1 MGLKMNKLT
10 HLKALCE
17 RATKGPWINTHIFD
31 GEEVITALQDS
42 PTPPYVATAH
52 GRRDAEFIAACNP
65 ETILKLLSIIEI
77 QGKALEAF
85 IGRWDF
91 DPTKTQNYCFF
102 CDVNADGV
110 TVDHES
116 DCEVIIAKEALTAV
130 DGILGE

>member
-77 QGKALEAF
+77 QRKALEY
-85 IGRWDF
+85 I
-91 DPTKTQNYCFF
+91 KS
-102 CDVNADGV
+102 
-110 TVDHES
+110 DH
-116 DCEVIIAKEALTAV
+116 VFQGKAVAKNGYQCRNRAREALTAV
-130 DGILGE
+130 DEMLGE